1 LRPMR
6 AAVRSR
12 AKQKVNPGR
21 SEQDMTPKERHERV
35 ICGHECN
42 SANGN
47 WKCYLRP
54 DHAGWHEETFRL
66 RDGRIE
72 RTNWGD
78 DGLAMWAIRDK
89 ARAR

>member
-1 LRPMR
+1 
-6 AAVRSR
+6 V
-12 AKQKVNPGR
+12 
-21 SEQDMTPKERHERV
+21 TERI

-66 RDGRIE
+66 RDGGIE

-78 DGLAMWAIRDK
+78 DGLATSS
-89 ARAR
+89 RAKHTTGDNRPGQERGK